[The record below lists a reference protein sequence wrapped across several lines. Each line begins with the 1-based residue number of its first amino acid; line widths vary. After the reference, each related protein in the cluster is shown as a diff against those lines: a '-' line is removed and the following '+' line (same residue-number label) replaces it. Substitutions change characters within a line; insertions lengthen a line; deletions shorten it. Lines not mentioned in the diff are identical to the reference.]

1 MASLGD
7 IKNNYEKLKQE
18 LKLVRYANV
27 SGFERSLDGSED
39 QSVKQMIM
47 SGAPFA
53 FLPLIHHC
61 LLVYSSQVA
70 DFITNN
76 GFDLYSKNDMR
87 FMESSFKM
95 LVLHFNYKPALSIK
109 QFFENGY
116 AEHKIILIKDVC

>member
-27 SGFERSLDGSED
+27 AAFDKSLEGGDEL
-39 QSVKQMIM
+39 SVKQMIFN
-47 SGAPFA
+47 GAPFA

-61 LLVYSSQVA
+61 LLVFSPLVA
-70 DFITNN
+70 EFITNN

-87 FMESSFKM
+87 FMESCFKM
-95 LVLHFNYKPALSIK
+95 LVLHFSYKPALSIK
-109 QFFENGY
+109 
-116 AEHKIILIKDVC
+116 